1 MVDTKELFEI
11 LEQEQREERKRK
23 IKEWIKMR
31 YRDLQNLIKLL
42 KNSGIENIKIVDLE
56 KVLRG

>member
-23 IKEWIKMR
+23 IKEWVKMR
-31 YRDLQNLIKLL
+31 YKDLQNLIKLL